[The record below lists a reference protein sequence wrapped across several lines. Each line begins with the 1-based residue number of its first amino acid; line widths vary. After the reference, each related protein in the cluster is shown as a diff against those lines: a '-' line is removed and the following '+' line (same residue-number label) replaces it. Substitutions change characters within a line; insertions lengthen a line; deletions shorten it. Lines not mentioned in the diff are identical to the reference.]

1 MSNFII
7 VSDAS
12 GCSFRDLLNTAQSI
26 VGGPMQPTHWLVVGS
41 TTRLTKISHHRSIR
55 KSKVV
60 ITDGSAL
67 PNLNLNRSN
76 STVIFLRAGDTL
88 APNALPLIDQHV
100 HQHDLMY
107 GDSAHGRARKFEEP
121 SKARRPQWS
130 PERLRSHN
138 YVGDLLAASSSVIAA
153 ASQQLSGGLQELASL
168 HEHDRSLR
176 LTEACTSPIRIAEV
190 LYHSSQERMTPTA
203 SLSAVQQHCTRSGI
217 DAECTIDE
225 GMHSVRVKRRLR
237 SQPKISV
244 IVPTRGTTEDL
255 KGERVVLAAHA
266 IETLIKYSTYQNFDV
281 IAVLDSVTPSE
292 GREAI
297 VRAGGSRLTVVDYD
311 KEFNFAEKINLG
323 TVCSDGELLLFLND
337 DTEIIS
343 PDALE
348 TLVGVLEDQ
357 TVGMAGP
364 MLLYE
369 DMTIQSA
376 GHILNPVPFDLY
388 RERDA
393 SCTGAQHLL
402 QVQREAS
409 GLIAACVLVKRSVFD
424 QVGGL
429 CTLFP
434 SNYNDVDF
442 GLKIQDAGY
451 RVVWTPHAQFH
462 HFESKTRTPK
472 LQTFEVATIGA
483 RWRDKLED
491 DPYFNPHLERYIDIW
506 KENVM
511 GQRSVLDAL
520 GPTAPIASK

>member
-1 MSNFII
+1 MSKFII

-12 GCSFRDLLNTAQSI
+12 NCSFRDLLNTCKSLLSSSI
-26 VGGPMQPTHWLVVGS
+26 CPTHWLVSGS
-41 TTRLTKISHHRSIR
+41 SKQLLKIQNHRMLR
-55 KSKVV
+55 KSN
-60 ITDGSAL
+60 IIIADQL
-67 PNLNLNRSN
+67 SN
-76 STVIFLRAGDTL
+76 ADHSTVVFLRVGDTL
-88 APNALPLIDQHV
+88 APDALSLIAQHTNL
-100 HQHDLMY
+100 HDVVY
-107 GDSAHGRARKFEEP
+107 GDSAHGRAEIFEEP
-121 SKARRPQWS
+121 SKVRRPQWS

-138 YVGDLLAASSSVIAA
+138 YVGDLLAASPSVIAA
-153 ASQQLSGGLQELASL
+153 AGGISTLATL

-176 LTEACTSPIRIAEV
+176 IFDACTSPHRIADV
-190 LYHSSQERMTPTA
+190 LYHSNRDRMVPTA
-203 SLSAVQQHCTRSGI
+203 SLDAVQQHCTRTDI
-217 DAECTIDE
+217 EAVCTIDTT
-225 GMHSVRVKRRLR
+225 MQTVRVRRRLR

-244 IVPTRGTTEDL
+244 IVPTRGTAEDI
-255 KGERVVLAAHA
+255 KGQRVTLAAHA
-266 IETLIKYSTYQNFDV
+266 IEALIKNSTYQNFDV
-281 IAVLDSVTPSE
+281 IAVLDSVTPAE

-297 VRAGGSRLTVVDYD
+297 IKSGGDRLKIVDYD
-311 KEFNFAEKINLG
+311 RPFNFAEKINLG
-323 TVCSDGELLLFLND
+323 AVCSDADLLLLLND
-337 DTEIIS
+337 DTEIIT

-348 TLVGVLEDQ
+348 TLVGILEDQ
-357 TVGMAGP
+357 TVAMAGP

-388 RERDA
+388 RERDL
-393 SCTGAQHLL
+393 SCTGAQNLL
-402 QVQREAS
+402 RVQREAS

-424 QVGGL
+424 EVGGL

-451 RVVWTPHAQFH
+451 RIVWTPHAQFH

-472 LQTFEVATIGA
+472 LRPFEVATIGA

-506 KENVM
+506 KENVI

>member
-1 MSNFII
+1 MTDFII

-12 GCSFRDLLNTAQSI
+12 GCSFRELLNTGKSLCNSSI
-26 VGGPMQPTHWLVVGS
+26 QPTQWFVCGS
-41 TTRLTKISHHRSIR
+41 TTQLTKISKHRSLR
-55 KSKVV
+55 KSNIVV
-60 ITDGSAL
+60 TDKLSI
-67 PNLNLNRSN
+67 SDH
-76 STVIFLRAGDTL
+76 STVVFLRAGDSL
-88 APNALPLIDQHV
+88 APEALSHISQHV
-100 HQHDLMY
+100 SKHDLIY

-138 YVGDLLAASSSVIAA
+138 YVGDVLAASPTVIA
-153 ASQQLSGGLQELASL
+153 SSTKDLEGGLTTLAL
-168 HEHDRSLR
+168 AHEHDRSLR
-176 LTEACTSPIRIAEV
+176 LFEACKSPFRIAEV
-190 LYHSSQERMTPTA
+190 LYHASQERMTPTA
-203 SLSAVQQHCTRSGI
+203 SLSAVQQHCTRTNI
-217 DAECTIDE
+217 DADCSIDVK
-225 GMHSVRVKRRLR
+225 MQSVRVKRRLH

-244 IVPTRGTTEDL
+244 IVPTRGTAEDL
-255 KGERVVLAAHA
+255 KGQRVVLAAHA
-266 IETLIKYSTYQNFDV
+266 IKTLIKNSTYQNFDV
-281 IAVLDSVTPSE
+281 IAVLDSVTPDE
-292 GREAI
+292 GRKAI
-297 VRAGGSRLTVVDYD
+297 VDAGGDRLKIVDYD
-311 KEFNFAEKINLG
+311 RPFNFAEKINLG
-323 TVCSDGELLLFLND
+323 AVCSDADLFLLLND

-348 TLVGVLEDQ
+348 TLVGLLEDQ
-357 TVGMAGP
+357 TVAMAGP

-388 RERDA
+388 RERELT
-393 SCTGAQHLL
+393 CTGAQHLL
-402 QVQREAS
+402 QVQRETS
-409 GLIAACVLVKRSVFD
+409 GLIAACVLVRRNVFED
-424 QVGGL
+424 VGGL

-434 SNYNDVDF
+434 FNYNDVDF

-451 RVVWTPHAQFH
+451 RVVWTPHALFH

>member
-1 MSNFII
+1 M
-7 VSDAS
+7 
-12 GCSFRDLLNTAQSI
+12 
-26 VGGPMQPTHWLVVGS
+26 
-41 TTRLTKISHHRSIR
+41 
-55 KSKVV
+55 
-60 ITDGSAL
+60 
-67 PNLNLNRSN
+67 
-76 STVIFLRAGDTL
+76 
-88 APNALPLIDQHV
+88 
-100 HQHDLMY
+100 
-107 GDSAHGRARKFEEP
+107 
-121 SKARRPQWS
+121 
-130 PERLRSHN
+130 
-138 YVGDLLAASSSVIAA
+138 LAA
-153 ASQQLSGGLQELASL
+153 L

-176 LTEACTSPIRIAEV
+176 LFEVCKTPYRIAQV
-190 LYHSSQERMTPTA
+190 LYHSSQERMVPTA
-203 SLSAVQQHCTRSGI
+203 SLDAVQRHCERTGI
-217 DAECTIDE
+217 DAVCTIDE
-225 GMHSVRVKRRLR
+225 KMQSVRVKRRLR

-244 IVPTRGTTEDL
+244 IVPTRGTTENL
-255 KGERVVLAAHA
+255 KGNEVVLAAHA
-266 IETLIKYSTYQNFDV
+266 IKTLIESSTYQNFDV
-281 IAVLDSVTPSE
+281 IAVLDSVTTSE
-292 GREAI
+292 GRQAI
-297 VRAGGSRLTVVDYD
+297 VDAGGSRIKIVDYD
-311 KEFNFAEKINLG
+311 RPFNFAEKINLG
-323 TVCSDGELLLFLND
+323 AVCSDADLLLLLND
-337 DTEIIS
+337 DTEIIT

-348 TLVGVLEDQ
+348 TLVGILEDQ
-357 TVGMAGP
+357 TVGMTGP

-388 RERDA
+388 RERDL

-402 QVQREAS
+402 QVQREVS
-409 GLIAACVLVKRSVFD
+409 GLIAACVLVRRSVFN

-442 GLKIQDAGY
+442 SLKIQDAGH

>member
-1 MSNFII
+1 MNPLVVVTS
-7 VSDAS
+7 AQ
-12 GCSFRDLLNTAQSI
+12 GCSTKDLLKTAQSLES
-26 VGGPMQPTHWLVVGS
+26 GSKRPTHWLVVDS
-41 TTRLTKISHHRSIR
+41 NMKLAKILRHRSMKKTTI
-55 KSKVV
+55 V
-60 ITDGSAL
+60 ISDDFSNPAL
-67 PNLNLNRSN
+67 TLQS
-76 STVIFLRAGDTL
+76 STVVFLRAGDTI
-88 APNALPLIDQHV
+88 ASDALSLVAQHTD
-100 HQHDLMY
+100 QHDLIY

-138 YVGDLLAASSSVIAA
+138 YVGDLLAASQSVITTTTRD
-153 ASQQLSGGLQELASL
+153 LDGGLAALATL

-176 LTEACTSPIRIAEV
+176 LFDASESPHRIAHV
-190 LYHSSQERMTPTA
+190 LYHSSQERMVPTA
-203 SLSAVQQHCTRSGI
+203 SLDAVQQHCARTGI
-217 DAECTIDE
+217 DAVCTIDE
-225 GMHSVRVKRRLR
+225 KMRTVRVKRRLR

-244 IVPTRGTTEDL
+244 IVPTRGTTENL
-255 KGERVVLAAHA
+255 KGNQVVLAAHA
-266 IETLIKYSTYQNFDV
+266 IKTLIDNSTYQNFDV
-281 IAVLDSVTPSE
+281 VAVLDGVTPSE
-292 GREAI
+292 GRQAI
-297 VRAGGSRLTVVDYD
+297 INAGGDRLKIVDYD
-311 KEFNFAEKINLG
+311 RPFNFAEKINLG
-323 TVCSDGELLLFLND
+323 AVCSDADFLLLLND
-337 DTEIIS
+337 DTEIITA
-343 PDALE
+343 DALE
-348 TLVGVLEDQ
+348 TLVGILEDQ

-388 RERDA
+388 RERELT
-393 SCTGAQHLL
+393 CTGAQHLL

-409 GLIAACVLVKRSVFD
+409 GLIAACVLVRRSVFD
-424 QVGGL
+424 EVGGL

-442 GLKIQDAGY
+442 GLKIQDAGH

-472 LQTFEVATIGA
+472 LQTFEVATIGS

>member
-1 MSNFII
+1 
-7 VSDAS
+7 VQ
-12 GCSFRDLLNTAQSI
+12 LL
-26 VGGPMQPTHWLVVGS
+26 
-41 TTRLTKISHHRSIR
+41 KIQKQRSLR
-55 KSKVV
+55 KSK
-60 ITDGSAL
+60 IIIADKL
-67 PNLNLNRSN
+67 PDPDH
-76 STVIFLRAGDTL
+76 STVVFLRVGDTL
-88 APNALPLIDQHV
+88 APDALSLIAQHTNL
-100 HQHDLMY
+100 HDVVY
-107 GDSAHGRARKFEEP
+107 GDSAHGRAKKFEEP

-138 YVGDLLAASSSVIAA
+138 YVGDLLAASPSVITAA
-153 ASQQLSGGLQELASL
+153 GGISALATL

-176 LTEACTSPIRIAEV
+176 LFDACKSPHRIADV
-190 LYHSSQERMTPTA
+190 LYHSSQERMLPTA
-203 SLSAVQQHCTRSGI
+203 SLSAVQQHCTRTGI
-217 DAECTIDE
+217 DAVCTIDE
-225 GMHSVRVKRRLR
+225 EMQSVRVKRRLH

-244 IVPTRGTTEDL
+244 IVPTRGTAEDL
-255 KGERVVLAAHA
+255 KGHRVVLAAHA
-266 IETLIKYSTYQNFDV
+266 IKTLIDSSTYQNFDV
-281 IAVLDSVTPSE
+281 IAVLDSVTTSE
-292 GREAI
+292 GRQAI
-297 VRAGGSRLTVVDYD
+297 VEAGGDRLKVVDYD
-311 KEFNFAEKINLG
+311 RPFNFAEKINLG
-323 TVCSDGELLLFLND
+323 AVCSDADLLLLLND
-337 DTEIIS
+337 DTEIIT

-348 TLVGVLEDQ
+348 TLVGILEDQ

-388 RERDA
+388 RERELT
-393 SCTGAQHLL
+393 CTGAQHLL
-402 QVQREAS
+402 RVQREAS
-409 GLIAACVLVKRSVFD
+409 GLIGACMLVKRSVFD
-424 QVGGL
+424 EVGGL
-429 CTLFP
+429 CALFP

-462 HFESKTRTPK
+462 HFESKTRIPK

>member
-1 MSNFII
+1 MSNLII

-12 GCSFRDLLNTAQSI
+12 GCPFRDLLHTAKSI
-26 VGGPMQPTHWLVVGS
+26 VDGPIQPTHWLVVGS
-41 TTRLTKISHHRSIR
+41 ATRLTKISHHRSMR
-55 KSKVV
+55 KSNVV
-60 ITDGSAL
+60 ISDDHSL
-67 PNLNLNRSN
+67 INLAT
-76 STVIFLRAGDTL
+76 STVVFLQAGDTL
-88 APNALPLIDQHV
+88 APNALLLIDQHA

-138 YVGDLLAASSSVIAA
+138 YVGNLLAASPSVVATAIRNLEGMPAT
-153 ASQQLSGGLQELASL
+153 LATLATL

-176 LTEACTSPIRIAEV
+176 LFEACASPFRIAEV
-190 LYHSSQERMTPTA
+190 LYHSSQEQMTPTA

-217 DAECTIDE
+217 DAVCTIDE
-225 GMHSVRVKRRLR
+225 EMQSVRVKRRLR

-244 IVPTRGTTEDL
+244 IVPTRGTAEDI
-255 KGERVVLAAHA
+255 KGQHVVMAAHA
-266 IETLIKYSTYQNFDV
+266 IETLIKNSTYQNFDV
-281 IAVLDSVTPSE
+281 IAVLDSVTPAE

-297 VRAGGSRLTVVDYD
+297 QVAGGDRLKIVDYD
-311 KEFNFAEKINLG
+311 RPFNFAEKINLG
-323 TVCSDGELLLFLND
+323 AICSDAELLLFLND

-348 TLVGVLEDQ
+348 TLVGILEDQ
-357 TVGMAGP
+357 TVAMAGP

-388 RERDA
+388 RERDL
-393 SCTGAQHLL
+393 SCRGAQNLL
-402 QVQREAS
+402 QVQRESS
-409 GLIAACVLVKRSVFD
+409 GLIAACVLLKRSVFD

-429 CTLFP
+429 CTLLP
-434 SNYNDVDF
+434 ANYNDVDF

-472 LQTFEVATIGA
+472 LQPYEVATIGA

>member
-12 GCSFRDLLNTAQSI
+12 DCSFRDLLKTGKSLLTSSI
-26 VGGPMQPTHWLVVGS
+26 CPTHWFVSGS
-41 TTRLTKISHHRSIR
+41 SMQLLKIQNQRLLR
-55 KSKVV
+55 KSNIIIADK
-60 ITDGSAL
+60 L
-67 PNLNLNRSN
+67 PDPDH
-76 STVIFLRAGDTL
+76 STVVFLRVGDML
-88 APNALPLIDQHV
+88 APDALSLIAQHTDL
-100 HQHDLMY
+100 HDVIY

-138 YVGDLLAASSSVIAA
+138 YVGDLLAASPSVVTTAIRNLEDMPAT
-153 ASQQLSGGLQELASL
+153 LATLATL

-176 LTEACTSPIRIAEV
+176 LFEACKSPFRIAEV
-190 LYHSSQERMTPTA
+190 LCHSSQERMTPSA
-203 SLSAVQQHCTRSGI
+203 SLSAVQQHCTRTGI
-217 DAECTIDE
+217 EAVCTIDE
-225 GMHSVRVKRRLR
+225 GMQSVRVRRRLR

-281 IAVLDSVTPSE
+281 IAVLDSVTPTE

-297 VRAGGSRLTVVDYD
+297 VRAGGSRLTVVNYE

-323 TVCSDGELLLFLND
+323 TVCSDAELLLFLND

-343 PDALE
+343 LDALE
-348 TLVGVLEDQ
+348 TLVGILEDQ

-388 RERDA
+388 RERDL

-402 QVQREAS
+402 HVQREVS
-409 GLIAACVLVKRSVFD
+409 GLIAACVLVRRSVFD

-442 GLKIQDAGY
+442 GIKIQDAGY

-462 HFESKTRTPK
+462 HFESKTRIPK

>member
-12 GCSFRDLLNTAQSI
+12 DCSFRDLLITGKSLLNSSI
-26 VGGPMQPTHWLVVGS
+26 CPTHGLISGS
-41 TTRLTKISHHRSIR
+41 SVQLLKIQKQRSLR
-55 KSKVV
+55 KSK
-60 ITDGSAL
+60 IIIADKL
-67 PNLNLNRSN
+67 PDPDH
-76 STVIFLRAGDTL
+76 STVVFLRVGDTL
-88 APNALPLIDQHV
+88 APDALSLIAQNTNL
-100 HQHDLMY
+100 HDVVY

-138 YVGDLLAASSSVIAA
+138 YVGDLLAASPSVIAA
-153 ASQQLSGGLQELASL
+153 AGGISALATL

-176 LTEACTSPIRIAEV
+176 LFEACKSPHRIAHV
-190 LYHSSQERMTPTA
+190 LYHSSQERMAPTA
-203 SLSAVQQHCTRSGI
+203 SLSAVQQHCTRTGI
-217 DAECTIDE
+217 DAVCTIDE
-225 GMHSVRVKRRLR
+225 EMQSVRVKRRLH

-244 IVPTRGTTEDL
+244 IVPTRGTAENL
-255 KGERVVLAAHA
+255 KGQRVVLAAHA
-266 IETLIKYSTYQNFDV
+266 IKTLIDSSTYQNFDV
-281 IAVLDSVTPSE
+281 IAVLDSVTTSE
-292 GREAI
+292 GRQAI
-297 VRAGGSRLTVVDYD
+297 VDAGGDRLKIVDYD
-311 KEFNFAEKINLG
+311 RPFNFAEKINLG
-323 TVCSDGELLLFLND
+323 AVCSDADLLLLLND
-337 DTEIIS
+337 DTEIIT

-348 TLVGVLEDQ
+348 TLVGILEDQ

-388 RERDA
+388 RERELT
-393 SCTGAQHLL
+393 CTGAQHLL

-424 QVGGL
+424 EVGGL